1 MQMEKRE
8 IIQDEL
14 EQLAP
19 SLRLQ
24 QKSTLQAPSGYFE
37 ELPGKL
43 LAIVNAEQKKRST
56 LIFFRSPQ
64 WKVLAAA
71 AVMIGIL
78 FSSFYFFKNSAT
90 DGADTINQ
98 WAKQEVSKL
107 PAEHVSDYI
116 DNTSAFLQTASTSQ
130 LDSKDLAM
138 LMQDIPQEEIQ
149 NLLNDLPVTEMP

>member
-24 QKSTLQAPSGYFE
+24 QKSTLQVPSGYFE

-71 AVMIGIL
+71 AL
-78 FSSFYFFKNSAT
+78 
-90 DGADTINQ
+90 
-98 WAKQEVSKL
+98 
-107 PAEHVSDYI
+107 
-116 DNTSAFLQTASTSQ
+116 
-130 LDSKDLAM
+130 
-138 LMQDIPQEEIQ
+138 
-149 NLLNDLPVTEMP
+149 

>member
-1 MQMEKRE
+1 
-8 IIQDEL
+8 
-14 EQLAP
+14 
-19 SLRLQ
+19 
-24 QKSTLQAPSGYFE
+24 
-37 ELPGKL
+37 
-43 LAIVNAEQKKRST
+43 
-56 LIFFRSPQ
+56 
-64 WKVLAAA
+64 
-71 AVMIGIL
+71 MIGIL